1 MMHTYLRTIGFSELK
16 NRAEVEK
23 LLSKVVKEATERRI
37 LKKELLNDSH
47 RTSPYKHLYLLVC

>member
-23 LLSKVVKEATERRI
+23 LLSKGSNGTKN
-37 LKKELLNDSH
+37 LKKGRWNCPC
-47 RTSPYKHLYLLVC
+47 RTFYGIC

>member
-37 LKKELLNDSH
+37 LKILGLLFVENMMK
-47 RTSPYKHLYLLVC
+47 RMNFI

>member
-37 LKKELLNDSH
+37 LKRWNCPC
-47 RTSPYKHLYLLVC
+47 RTFYGIC